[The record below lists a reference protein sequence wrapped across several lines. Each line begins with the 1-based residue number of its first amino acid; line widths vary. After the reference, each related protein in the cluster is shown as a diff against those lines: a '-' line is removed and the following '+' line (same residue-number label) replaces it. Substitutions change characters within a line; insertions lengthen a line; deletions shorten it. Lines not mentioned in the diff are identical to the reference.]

1 MKERRRAE
9 ESMKVKNW
17 MIKELITVSP
27 NQTVE
32 EALQL
37 MKIHSIRHLPVL
49 ENGKLIGLVTE
60 SSLRPYLSS
69 HKLSLPIRE
78 VMIIN
83 PIVIDPETSIDE
95 AARLIYKY
103 KIGGLPVVSQGRL
116 VGIITVTDILEA
128 FIELMGI
135 LKASSR
141 IDVIPSEDKLEDVLE
156 EIRKSGGK
164 IISIGMDVS
173 LDGEKVYFIRLER
186 MPLEGLASAL
196 ENKGHKVISFIE

>member
-1 MKERRRAE
+1 
-9 ESMKVKNW
+9 MKVKNW
-17 MIKELITVSP
+17 MIKDIITISP
-27 NQTVE
+27 KATVE

-37 MKIHSIRHLPVL
+37 MKVHSIRHLPVI
-49 ENGKLIGLVTE
+49 EEDKLVGLVTE
-60 SSLRPYLSS
+60 SSLRPYLTAD
-69 HKLSLPIRE
+69 KLTLPIKE

-95 AARLIYKY
+95 AARIIYKY
-103 KIGGLPVVSQGRL
+103 KIGGIPVINQGKL

-141 IDVIPSEDKLEDVLE
+141 IDVIPAEDKLEEVIE
-156 EIRKSGGK
+156 EIKNRGGK

-173 LDGEKVYFIRLER
+173 IHGEKVYFIRLEK
-186 MPLEGLASAL
+186 MPLESLAYAL
-196 ENKGHKVISFIE
+196 ENKGHRVIAFIE